1 MKNMTA
7 ATTHSP
13 VTKIRHDATA
23 AVVRRCAEML
33 IDGLKGM
40 SAAWCDPMTCNAYWI
55 GANPAIW
62 GVRK

>member
-1 MKNMTA
+1 MENMNA

-13 VTKIRHDATA
+13 VTKTRQNAAA
-23 AVVRRCAEML
+23 AVLRRCGEML
-33 IDGLKGM
+33 IDGLKSM
-40 SAAWCDPMTCNAYWI
+40 CAWCCDPMTCNAYWI